1 MQDKD
6 SIAND
11 EQESNS
17 DLTLADDSSEL
28 ASGDDPQPQKQ
39 SISKNEAEVLRMMR
53 SFSYRGPLPPPETL
67 KAYDIVEPGLARKI
81 FDLAQRQ
88 AEHRM
93 ELEKAVVFGDGRR
106 SWAGL
111 VLGFII
117 ACLFLGSSTYIIIKG
132 HDLAGGLL
140 AGGGLVSL
148 VSVFIY
154 GTNIRSQERTEKR
167 KALLDADS
175 DNK

>member
-6 SIAND
+6 SIASD
-11 EQESNS
+11 EPQSDS

-28 ASGDDPQPQKQ
+28 VSDEETASYQKQ
-39 SISKNEAEVLRMMR
+39 PFSKKEAKLLSIAR
-53 SFSYRGPLPPPETL
+53 SFSGPLPPPETL
-67 KAYDIVEPGLARKI
+67 KAYDIVEPGLARRI
-81 FDLAQRQ
+81 FDLAERQ

-117 ACLFLGSSTYIIIKG
+117 ACLFLGSSTYIIIEG

-154 GTNIRSQERTEKR
+154 GTNVRVQERTEKR
-167 KALLDADS
+167 KALLGEDS
-175 DNK
+175 DDK

>member
-1 MQDKD
+1 MQDKG
-6 SIAND
+6 S
-11 EQESNS
+11 ESQFDINTDNELS
-17 DLTLADDSSEL
+17 KVDPSEETSLGAKQPLT
-28 ASGDDPQPQKQ
+28 KR
-39 SISKNEAEVLRMMR
+39 EAKLLGITR
-53 SFSYRGPLPPPETL
+53 SFSGPLPPPESL
-67 KAYDIVEPGLARKI
+67 KAYDIVEPGLAKRI
-81 FDLAQRQ
+81 FNLAEKQ

-93 ELEKAVVFGDGRR
+93 ELERAVIFGDGQR

-117 ACLFLGSSTYIIIKG
+117 ACLFLGSSTYIIVSG

-154 GTNIRSQERTEKR
+154 GTNVRSQERAEKR
-167 KALLDADS
+167 KALLGEDI
-175 DNK
+175 DNQ